1 MAVALTLE
9 ISHTESTSE
18 RSELLHL
25 LNRTLDFVV
34 ECDRDHQ
41 TSRSS

>member
-25 LNRTLDFVV
+25 LNRTLDIVI
-34 ECDRDHQ
+34 ECDRDQ
-41 TSRSS
+41 QKSQS